1 MSEEKNESILG
12 NEVTESEVSAPNI
25 IEDNSAPN
33 VEIAAPGTDSN
44 VSNSISTA
52 PIIEG
57 MTNTEGIMLKEKE
70 GKKSDSSKISIPKLF
85 IKEEDFTEI
94 DVDVLFDAESG
105 EIYSITQAGMI
116 DTEELS
122 VLVNQKYTFK
132 FKQITYDDMQK
143 YRRGASFFAPQSG
156 EMVINRMTLRQLFL
170 MNHLVD
176 TDIPDEDGSKFEIEI
191 DEETGIMNGDTAS
204 KLFSTAP
211 ALLDVV
217 LTLFERSILIMF
229 ESNNQ

>member
-12 NEVTESEVSAPNI
+12 NEVTESEVVAPNI
-25 IEDNSAPN
+25 VEENNAPN
-33 VEIAAPGTDSN
+33 IEIAAPGTDSDVN
-44 VSNSISTA
+44 NSISTA
-52 PIIEG
+52 PITEG
-57 MTNTEGIMLKEKE
+57 ITNTEGIMLKEKE
-70 GKKSDSSKISIPKLF
+70 GKKTESTKISIPKLF

-94 DVDVLFDAESG
+94 DIDVLFDSESG

-116 DTEELS
+116 NTSELA

-143 YRRGASFFAPQSG
+143 YRRGASFYAPQSG

-170 MNHLVD
+170 MNHLIDV
-176 TDIPDEDGSKFEIEI
+176 DIPDEDGNKFEIEI
-191 DEETGIMNGDTAS
+191 DEETGIMDGETAS